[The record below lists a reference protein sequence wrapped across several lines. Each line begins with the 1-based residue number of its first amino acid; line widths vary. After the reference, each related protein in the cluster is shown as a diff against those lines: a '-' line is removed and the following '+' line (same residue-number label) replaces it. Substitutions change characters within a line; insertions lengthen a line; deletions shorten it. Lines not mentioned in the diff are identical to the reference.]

1 MEIDYSKLRYILDE
15 DGYIFHASIGG
26 LIVCDLG
33 QCTEYDGTIPEGYET
48 IVEWY
53 DNEIEKLNAWKVIEG
68 NLVFDENKYN
78 ELQVKWEKEA
88 EENSLSTHK
97 WVKSQIHKS
106 NSVVADELSNNVK
119 GSSLVVLKDSG
130 NYEIP
135 NVSISGN
142 VDEVKVISSNRNILG
157 INAVTK
163 TIDGVTFDINSDGSI
178 TLNGV
183 ATKDIEFD
191 LNGSN
196 SNQEMLFLL
205 KNNTDYMISGLTNN
219 VSLYLY
225 NFDGT
230 DRTLI
235 ESCQNGLLNY
245 SNSYKVTY
253 VTLFIK
259 SGSKF
264 SRVTLYPQIELSNY
278 VSEFIKHEENVVK
291 ATLYEKEATIT
302 TLTSYDPLT
311 IVMVDENV
319 NINVDYYKYKS
330 IEEQL
335 AKIENNIEN
344 ILLSVSNKVDYSNTI
359 KNRDYIHITNNND
372 NYPSLFKIKGDL
384 HTLYPQEDLYPS
396 EDLFPDDASYSEE
409 NEQYKYVSLVIDKE
423 ETPTKDIVRIPLP
436 LNYLNKFED
445 TYDEFIV
452 ENGVCSII
460 RRIGVNEYGSKYVLE
475 ETITEDRGTLDIP
488 LFDGTNYIYLED
500 YKTEGLTFEIT
511 YAIHNEY
518 TDEFAT
524 KKEVSASIDVSA
536 NTIKSEIAATYS
548 TKEETLTAKQE
559 AIDGAN
565 ETTDNKLAKYSTT
578 IEMNNAIT
586 QQIEDNTASI
596 SSSISAMYST
606 KEETINAKNEAI
618 SSANDSTDNKLK
630 NYSTTTEMN
639 NAITQKVTEAENT
652 INIEVAKKVNNDDYT
667 SANIIAKIN
676 GDTSEVGIKA
686 DKIIL
691 SAEDIL
697 NLIAGNEINLTSK
710 NITIKS
716 NNFSVDKNGNCT
728 ANSINI
734 TGGNISGTKIN
745 LQSNGT
751 QGALEILD
759 NSGRKNYV
767 YGQGMRIE
775 SPEGKEMVSVG
786 ANSEYGQF
794 TIRNKNN
801 SSQYIQGD
809 LSDGRSKITFKNS
822 DGNTTEVR
830 GDSVSTPKISAG
842 NMAWGQGTCNSNGY
856 TWINFNKTFPNVPRV
871 VATPNTSTNGVI
883 AIKIRNVSTTGF
895 EATLGGTNFGNEKFD
910 WIAISN

>member
-15 DGYIFHASIGG
+15 DGYICHASIGG

-33 QCTEYDGTIPEGYET
+33 QCTEYKGTIPEGYET
-48 IVEWY
+48 IAEWY

-68 NLVFDENKYN
+68 NLVFDENKYK
-78 ELQVKWEKEA
+78 ELQNKWEKEA
-88 EENSLSTHK
+88 EENSLSTHS
-97 WVKSQIHKS
+97 WVKNQIHKS
-106 NSVVADELSNNVK
+106 NSVVVDELSNNVK

-157 INAVTK
+157 INAITK

-191 LNGSN
+191 LNGTN

-205 KNNTDYMISGLTNN
+205 KNNTDYMISGLTDN

-259 SGSKF
+259 NGRKF
-264 SRVTLYPQIELSNY
+264 SNVTLYPQLELSNY
-278 VSEFIKHEENVVK
+278 VSEFIKHEENVVN
-291 ATLYEKEATIT
+291 ATLFEKEATIT

-311 IVMVDENV
+311 IVMVDEDV

-396 EDLFPDDASYSEE
+396 DDLFPDDASYSEE

-423 ETPTKDIVRIPLP
+423 ETPTEDIIRILLP

-460 RRIGVNEYGSKYVLE
+460 RRIGVNEYGSKYVLDE
-475 ETITEDRGTLDIP
+475 AVKEDRGTLDIP
-488 LFDGTNYIYLED
+488 LFNGTNYIYLED
-500 YKTEGLTFEIT
+500 YRTEGLTFEIT
-511 YAIHNEY
+511 YAIRNEY
-518 TDEFAT
+518 TDE
-524 KKEVSASIDVSA
+524 IA
-536 NTIKSEIAATYS
+536 NIKIQS
-548 TKEETLTAKQE
+548 
-559 AIDGAN
+559 D
-565 ETTDNKLAKYSTT
+565 T
-578 IEMNNAIT
+578 IE
-586 QQIEDNTASI
+586 Q
-596 SSSISAMYST
+596 
-606 KEETINAKNEAI
+606 
-618 SSANDSTDNKLK
+618 
-630 NYSTTTEMN
+630 
-639 NAITQKVTEAENT
+639 
-652 INIEVAKKVNNDDYT
+652 EVKKKVNATDYT
-667 SANIIAKIN
+667 GASIVLKINEDESEAKIN
-676 GDTSEVGIKA
+676 A
-686 DKIIL
+686 DKITL
-691 SAEDIL
+691 SANDIL

-716 NNFSVDKNGNCT
+716 NNFSVDKDGNIT
-728 ANSINI
+728 AKSGKIAGYSILNNTLKGANVGMCGVAGEEYAFWAGADTGHDAPFRVGHGGDLRCSNVRI
-734 TGGNISGTKIN
+734 TGGTIEGVDIYLSGTQDAQKMIIAYSGDPYN
-745 LQSNGT
+745 YHFVNMSYGFKCKYGGSN
-751 QGALEILD
+751 
-759 NSGRKNYV
+759 
-767 YGQGMRIE
+767 
-775 SPEGKEMVSVG
+775 VSLIPMG
-786 ANSEYGQF
+786 DYHAFELSHGDKL
-794 TIRNKNN
+794 T
-801 SSQYIQGD
+801 YIDCTGV
-809 LSDGRSKITFKNS
+809 I
-822 DGNTTEVR
+822 
-830 GDSVSTPKISAG
+830 TPKISVG
-842 NMAWGQGTCNSNGY
+842 NMDCGQGTCNSDGY
-856 TWINFNKTFPNVPRV
+856 RWVSFNKTFPSIPRV

-883 AIKIRNVSTTGF
+883 AVKIRNVSTTGF
-895 EATLGGTNFGNEKFD
+895 EATLGGTNFGNETFD
-910 WIAISN
+910 WIAMSN